1 MAFETT
7 VNVEYKHRD
16 GWHVFTSQDAL
27 GLYVASKD
35 ARTAYEDVPGA
46 LKMLMELDYSCQCEV
61 SRAIPFEQ
69 FAEKVLRGN
78 DESTSPPELRNESL
92 HVRGCRND
100 SVVGP
105 L

>member
-46 LKMLMELDYSCQCEV
+46 LKMLMELDYSCQCNSTIPASAKFRAPFRSSN
-61 SRAIPFEQ
+61 SRKRSCAGTTNQRRLPS
-69 FAEKVLRGN
+69 FAMNL
-78 DESTSPPELRNESL
+78 ST
-92 HVRGCRND
+92 
-100 SVVGP
+100 
-105 L
+105 